1 LEVRITGH
9 IFGRRPP
16 CTLIFSIPLVVLF
29 GTFKLTFIAH
39 LAFRPGELLSSLF
52 VRRLSSV
59 NISRPW
65 LNLKY
70 VGDNGMA
77 CTACTEFGEQNG
89 MFVTAVLAVDDRHV
103 TFCDY
108 NGSVAR
114 IICVAVATMLD
125 LLVVK

>member
-1 LEVRITGH
+1 LDI
-9 IFGRRPP
+9 
-16 CTLIFSIPLVVLF
+16 
-29 GTFKLTFIAH
+29 
-39 LAFRPGELLSSLF
+39 
-52 VRRLSSV
+52 
-59 NISRPW
+59 PW

-70 VGDNGMA
+70 VDDNGMA

-114 IICVAVATMLD
+114 IICVAVATLANENLRNHWANCNQTLVEWSLD
-125 LLVVK
+125 GLLPNMCAVILTSNQDGRQAKNRKKGG